1 MSVDVCVSFDDV
13 STLEES
19 AVVSV
24 VFSVFAIFS
33 LIVVSFSFLIHP
45 SCSFDV
51 FIFTQSFKIS
61 TTSTS
66 SSFFTLSSSIELIN
80 GITLILTSSVILY
93 FLFLT
98 ISSSFSALFVSVVL
112 FSTIL
117 LSSVCT
123 FSEVFSTVFSVVF
136 CVSSF
141 VCSFLF
147 FVLAASL
154 LSNSIRS
161 FLIYPVTCLYFT
173 LYHWS
178 SSFNISTSSPCDANS
193 NTLESVSAFYKYKLC
208 SKYRKGF
215 S

>member
-24 VFSVFAIFS
+24 VFSVFAISS

-80 GITLILTSSVILY
+80 GITLIFTSSVILY

-112 FSTIL
+112 SSAVL
-117 LSSVCT
+117 LFSVCT
-123 FSEVFSTVFSVVF
+123 FSVVFSTVFSVVF
-136 CVSSF
+136 CVSFSF
-141 VCSFLF
+141 VCSFF
-147 FVLAASL
+147 IPHF
-154 LSNSIRS
+154 
-161 FLIYPVTCLYFT
+161 C
-173 LYHWS
+173 
-178 SSFNISTSSPCDANS
+178 
-193 NTLESVSAFYKYKLC
+193 K
-208 SKYRKGF
+208 
-215 S
+215 